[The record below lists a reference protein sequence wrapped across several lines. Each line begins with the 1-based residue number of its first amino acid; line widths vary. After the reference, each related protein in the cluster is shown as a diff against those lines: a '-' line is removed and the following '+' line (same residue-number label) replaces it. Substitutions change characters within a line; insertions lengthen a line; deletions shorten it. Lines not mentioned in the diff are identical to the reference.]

1 MRGILKT
8 EAIVLKKTNL
18 PNKDV
23 IITFFSPLYGK
34 LRVYAKGIKNITSRR
49 QPHNQTGNL
58 LNAII
63 RRKRDVY
70 YLQETQLISAF
81 SQIKKNSKK
90 LSYLYCILFI
100 LDRLLPELNEE
111 LEVFGVTKQFL
122 VELARNPVFSQIELE
137 RHLNNIMKYFG
148 YIKKDKSFLE
158 LTAFIEEIISEKIP
172 FFVI

>member
-1 MRGILKT
+1 MRGFLKT

-18 PNKDV
+18 SNKDV
-23 IITFFSPLYGK
+23 VVTFFSPDHGK

-70 YLQETQLISAF
+70 YLQETQLVSGF
-81 SQIKKNSKK
+81 SQIKKNPKK
-90 LSYLYCILFI
+90 LGYLYCMLFI

-111 LEVFGVTKQFL
+111 QQAFTAAKQFL
-122 VELARNPVFSQIELE
+122 VELARNPAFSNAHMEQHMNTVMQCL
-137 RHLNNIMKYFG
+137 G
-148 YIKKDKSFLE
+148 YAKKDKPFLE
-158 LTAFIEEIISEKIP
+158 LIASIEEIINEKIP